1 MDDFNV
7 NKSYYAVL
15 PATVRYDKGL
25 SPNAKLLFAEVTAL
39 CNDEGY
45 CWASNQYFATLYG
58 VEKRTIQRWI
68 DSLIEKKYIKKQ
80 LIYQTN
86 SKKLDKRLLY
96 LGDDKNVTT
105 HVTKMSPPHD
115 KNVTTPVTKMSPI
128 ILKNNIK
135 TNNKKKNIKKEKIE
149 SYSSNKEL
157 VDALLEFV
165 EMRKQNKKPM
175 TDRAVDLILKKLD
188 GMASNDREKLII
200 VNQSIEHGW
209 LSFYPVNKQ
218 TKVVLTDYPEWYKNQ
233 EQHEASQELIDEVNA
248 MLEGMG

>member
-7 NKSYYAVL
+7 NKSYYAIL

-68 DSLIEKKYIKKQ
+68 DSLIEKKYLKKQ

-86 SKKLDKRLLY
+86 SKKLDKRLLF

-105 HVTKMSPPHD
+105 PMTKMSPPHD
-115 KNVTTPVTKMSPI
+115 KNVTTPMTKMSPI
-128 ILKNNIK
+128 ILKNNIISDIIAASPS
-135 TNNKKKNIKKEKIE
+135 NI
-149 SYSSNKEL
+149 
-157 VDALLEFV
+157 LL
-165 EMRKQNKKPM
+165 
-175 TDRAVDLILKKLD
+175 
-188 GMASNDREKLII
+188 S
-200 VNQSIEHGW
+200 
-209 LSFYPVNKQ
+209 
-218 TKVVLTDYPEWYKNQ
+218 
-233 EQHEASQELIDEVNA
+233 
-248 MLEGMG
+248 